1 MVYTST
7 YSSIVVFCLSVANFP
22 VSLLSSVMSS
32 GIVRG
37 PAGSNDCRIYVGN
50 LPPDI
55 RSKDIEDLFYKFGAI
70 RDIDLKNRRGG
81 PPFAFVE
88 FEDPR

>member
-1 MVYTST
+1 
-7 YSSIVVFCLSVANFP
+7 
-22 VSLLSSVMSS
+22 MSEV
-32 GIVRG
+32 IRG
-37 PAGSNDCRIYVGN
+37 PAGNNDCRIYVGN

-55 RSKDIEDLFYKFGAI
+55 RTKDVEDVFYKYGSI

-88 FEDPR
+88 FDDSRFVENTGLTNVPLFFLYFIVSLFQ